1 MNSLV
6 TPVSKKARKKMR
18 AAVAL
23 LAQQGARQK
32 AAASEAQAE
41 ASLALECDKPRT
53 RSTGDSWT
61 AKEADRVQAEVQR
74 RRTESDL
81 NYAKCGFVGGRWAH
95 VGGAGKRGAGNLRIV
110 SIDKTRPR
118 SAVDAD
124 LGIVAT
130 KPFSAP
136 PASFWEAA
144 KSYRASPGC
153 HAGKARTGWLRTS

>member
-61 AKEADRVQAEVQR
+61 AKGADRVHELACAGSSSYGFRDLVH
-74 RRTESDL
+74 TDSD
-81 NYAKCGFVGGRWAH
+81 ACGIQPNF
-95 VGGAGKRGAGNLRIV
+95 
-110 SIDKTRPR
+110 
-118 SAVDAD
+118 
-124 LGIVAT
+124 
-130 KPFSAP
+130 
-136 PASFWEAA
+136 
-144 KSYRASPGC
+144 
-153 HAGKARTGWLRTS
+153 

>member
-1 MNSLV
+1 
-6 TPVSKKARKKMR
+6 MR

-61 AKEADRVQAEVQR
+61 AKEADRVQAELQQWR
-74 RRTESDL
+74 AERDL
-81 NYAKCGFVGGRWAH
+81 DHAKRGLVGGRWAH

-124 LGIVAT
+124 WKLSRNAT
-130 KPFSAP
+130 SVVWSTMGPRPCHGREHGGEWRRRLASSGWYAP
-136 PASFWEAA
+136 P
-144 KSYRASPGC
+144 RG
-153 HAGKARTGWLRTS
+153 ARLSALH